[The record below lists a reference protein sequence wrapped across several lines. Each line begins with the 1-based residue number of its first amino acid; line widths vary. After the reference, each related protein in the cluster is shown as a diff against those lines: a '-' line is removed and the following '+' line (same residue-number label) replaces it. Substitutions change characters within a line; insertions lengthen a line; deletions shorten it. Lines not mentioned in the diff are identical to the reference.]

1 VAEAPVHGVRAE
13 EALEQ
18 LAAAGSRQRC
28 GKRWSVPRWHRDFE
42 GAGLRE
48 KVADKKRQGKIRW
61 G

>member
-1 VAEAPVHGVRAE
+1 MHGVRAE